1 MGFGGSV
8 AAMIATIKNNKRNRV
23 STFDKIKDYKK
34 SNKSKVYFDK
44 KASPLDL
51 KKIRDKIQKENELVF
66 RKKVLFLLISIFIII
81 LLLIL

>member
-34 SNKSKVYFDK
+34 SNESKVYFDK

>member
-8 AAMIATIKNNKRNRV
+8 AAMIATMKNNKRNRV

-66 RKKVLFLLISIFIII
+66 RKKVLFLLTSIFIII

>member
-66 RKKVLFLLISIFIII
+66 RKIRLKKN
-81 LLLIL
+81 